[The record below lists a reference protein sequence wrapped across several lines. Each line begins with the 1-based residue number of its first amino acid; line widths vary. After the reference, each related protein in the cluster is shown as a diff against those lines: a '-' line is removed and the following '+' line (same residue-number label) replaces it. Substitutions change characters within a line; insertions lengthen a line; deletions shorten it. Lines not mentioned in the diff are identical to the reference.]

1 MAFVFVSFVV
11 VVSPT
16 TLPSLVCVVVVTVL
30 FSLVPF
36 WLSQPMVNTPN
47 AEIRTNARKHF
58 ISIPFQKSQRC
69 PLASRERSYQIIKN
83 QSTLCSRAASA
94 PIMPR
99 QSFLTAH
106 LSKRSCLL
114 DFRILLFTD
123 VLRQKPRGM
132 YPMSTSTSTTIS
144 TRPKTPLGP

>member
-1 MAFVFVSFVV
+1 VAFVFVSFVV

-16 TLPSLVCVVVVTVL
+16 TLPSLVCVVVVMVL

-36 WLSQPMVNTPN
+36 LLSQPMVNTPN
-47 AEIRTNARKHF
+47 AEIRTNARRHF
-58 ISIPFQKSQRC
+58 ISIRFQKVSVA
-69 PLASRERSYQIIKN
+69 PSPVGNVPTRSSKN

-106 LSKRSCLL
+106 LSKLPCLP